1 MCVCVCVCVCV
12 RGEGRGGERR
22 GGRAPW
28 QSWNRLGERMAGQ
41 MNRRK
46 MEPLINLKLAFSF
59 SGPNR

>member
-1 MCVCVCVCVCV
+1 MCV
-12 RGEGRGGERR
+12 RGGGEGRGGERR
-22 GGRAPW
+22 GERAPW